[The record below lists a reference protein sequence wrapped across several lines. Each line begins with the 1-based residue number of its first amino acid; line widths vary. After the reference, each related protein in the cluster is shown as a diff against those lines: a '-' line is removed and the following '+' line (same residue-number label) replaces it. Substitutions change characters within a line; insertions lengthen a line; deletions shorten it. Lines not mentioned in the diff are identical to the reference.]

1 MQGIWKHWMQ
11 VWCWA
16 VLGVGAIFALGAIP
30 DADGGV
36 RLFYD
41 AVAWPIDG
49 VSPYG
54 EEVRFTAALLGAVMM
69 GWAMTVFALVAA
81 ADQIGAP
88 AWRGLTIA
96 IVTWYLIDSVIS
108 VASGW
113 PLNAV
118 SNTGFLVTFLIPILA
133 SGVLG
138 TGVKSQLSARRS

>member
-1 MQGIWKHWMQ
+1 MQGIWQNWMQ
-11 VWCWA
+11 AWCWA

-30 DADGGV
+30 AVDGGV

-41 AVAWPIDG
+41 TIAWPIDG

-54 EEVRFTAALLGAVMM
+54 EQVRFTAALLGAVMM
-69 GWAMTVFALVAA
+69 GWAMTMFALVAA

-96 IVTWYLIDSVIS
+96 IVTWYVIDSIIS

-118 SNTGFLVTFLIPILA
+118 SNTGFVVTFLIPIVA

-138 TGVKSQLSARRS
+138 RGGKAHLSAQQS

>member
-1 MQGIWKHWMQ
+1 MQGIWKNWMQ
-11 VWCWA
+11 TWCWA
-16 VLGVGAIFALGAIP
+16 ILGVGAIFALGAIP
-30 DADGGV
+30 AADGGV
-36 RLFYD
+36 RRFYD
-41 AVAWPIDG
+41 TIAWPIDS

-69 GWAMTVFALVAA
+69 GWAMTVFALVAV

-88 AWRGLTIA
+88 AWRGLTRDLVRDRSI
-96 IVTWYLIDSVIS
+96 IS

-118 SNTGFLVTFLIPILA
+118 SNTGFLVTFLIPIVA

-138 TGVKSQLSARRS
+138 RGGKAHLSAQRS